1 MGILGDRLPAEVR
14 RSLRLT
20 RGERILAWAPG
31 EATGALLVA
40 TDRALH
46 GRGWPVALAV
56 PERLAWHA
64 IQRASWEEPTL
75 EIVPVGRDASTIRVD
90 LADPGTLPAAVRDR
104 VTASVVV
111 QERLELSAGRG
122 ARAVARRDS
131 DTGEVRWAVTFD
143 AGLDPSDS
151 ALRGEAD
158 AALARMRSAL
168 GV

>member
-1 MGILGDRLPAEVR
+1 MGILGDRLPPEVR
-14 RSLRLT
+14 RTLGLA

-31 EATGALLVA
+31 LAPGSVLVA

-46 GRGWPVALAV
+46 ARGWPETIPV
-56 PERLAWHA
+56 PDRLAWHT
-64 IQRASWEEPTL
+64 ILRASWTEPTL
-75 EIVPVGRDASTIRVD
+75 EVLPLGRSATVIR
-90 LADPGTLPAAVRDR
+90 LELREPGTLPAAVRDR

-143 AGLDPSDS
+143 AGLDPSNA
-151 ALRGEAD
+151 ALRAQAD